1 MKTKIYFTL
10 TLLTALA
17 LIACDNDRQ
26 VTGNTTY
33 IREGVGLGSIIAVVA
48 SWSRNQSIL
57 WAILHGI
64 FSWFLCDILCAYE
77 GQYPEILKN
86 RNHSKPIN

>member
-64 FSWFLCDILCAYE
+64 FSWFYVIYFALTRDNT
-77 GQYPEILKN
+77 QKF
-86 RNHSKPIN
+86 